1 MVIVD
6 NPIRDSIDMDNFEY
20 QTFFGPPDYVD
31 RMVMLEEI
39 RYSKHTLRRMGLQLA
54 PVMLTHSGCNA
65 RLRDLSQN
73 LLKLR
78 NNCTPFC
85 HEDVEDSVD
94 LDVRIGIA
102 LAEAWKQSKRFQ

>member
-31 RMVMLEEI
+31 RMMMLEEI
-39 RYSKHTLRRMGLQLA
+39 RYSRHMLRCMGLQLA

-94 LDVRIGIA
+94 LDVRVGIA